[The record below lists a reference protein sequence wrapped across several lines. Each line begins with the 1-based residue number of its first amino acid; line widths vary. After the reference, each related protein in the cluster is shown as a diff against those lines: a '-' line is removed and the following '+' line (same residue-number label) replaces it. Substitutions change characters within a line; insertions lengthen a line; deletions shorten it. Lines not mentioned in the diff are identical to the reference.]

1 MYNTPYEVSASLAE
15 SYREKGHVLLR
26 GVCSAQ
32 EVENARGHIA
42 EGVDEIRKKRTDW
55 DKPLEERDT
64 YARAFIQAEN
74 LWKLNKGVA
83 AFSLGKRFGKI
94 AADLMGVDRVRI
106 YHDQALF
113 KEPNGGYTPWHQDQI
128 YWPLENARAVTM
140 WMPLRECGA
149 EAGALVFGDGSHN
162 GGMVESM
169 VISDK
174 SEDYFKSFVSENGI
188 HLSINELKAG
198 DATFHDGW
206 TIHKAPGNS
215 APYMREVMTII
226 FFADG
231 ARVAEP
237 NENQDRIDRFLGLRK
252 PGEPADSAEFNPVV
266 YDRSVP

>member
-1 MYNTPYEVSASLAE
+1 MFQSPYDLSQDQIDF
-15 SYREKGHVLLR
+15 YRDRGHVLLR
-26 GVCSAQ
+26 EVCSDG
-32 EVENARGHIA
+32 EVEGAREYIRA
-42 EGVDEIRKKRTDW
+42 GVEEIRKVRTDW

-64 YARAFIQAEN
+64 YSRAFIQAEN
-74 LWKLNKGVA
+74 IWKLNEGVA
-83 AFSLGKRFGKI
+83 KFSLGRRFGKI

-128 YWPLENARAVTM
+128 YWPLANARAVTM

-149 EAGALVFGDGSHN
+149 EAGALVFGDGSHRS
-162 GGMVESM
+162 GMVRSM
-169 VISDK
+169 VISDD
-174 SEDYFKSFVSENGI
+174 SEAYFKSFVAENNV
-188 HLSINELKAG
+188 HLTINELKAG

-231 ARVAEP
+231 ALVAEP
-237 NENQDRIDRFLGLRK
+237 NDNQDRTDRFLGLRK
-252 PGEPADSAEFNPVV
+252 PGEPADSPEFNPLVF
-266 YDRSVP
+266 DRTAS